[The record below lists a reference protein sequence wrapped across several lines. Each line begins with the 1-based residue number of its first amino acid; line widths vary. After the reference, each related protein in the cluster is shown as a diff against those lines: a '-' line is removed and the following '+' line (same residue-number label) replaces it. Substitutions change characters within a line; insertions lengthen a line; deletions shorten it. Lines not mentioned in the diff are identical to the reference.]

1 MNDQTKK
8 ILIDLLQK
16 ASDGI
21 NSAVSFSKAQIPDVV
36 HQLLV
41 WNFVQSMVATVIC
54 LITIPIVVWFCIWQS
69 RRVQCG
75 VIGEDGYSWEKGKPK
90 YKVTLAWCADGD
102 LNPAVMFL
110 AAIVV
115 VWFGWVVTVLSNP
128 VWLQIWLSPK
138 LYIIQYAAQLI
149 K

>member
-1 MNDQTKK
+1 MNDQAKK

-41 WNFVQSMVATVIC
+41 WNFVESMIYFLSSGLTSLWLILFAVKALRKRADPSNEGRYIPTIAWDEYGQGNFDDGQALIVALFYLMLLGFFIATC
-54 LITIPIVVWFCIWQS
+54 
-69 RRVQCG
+69 
-75 VIGEDGYSWEKGKPK
+75 
-90 YKVTLAWCADGD
+90 VTSLD
-102 LNPAVMFL
+102 
-110 AAIVV
+110 
-115 VWFGWVVTVLSNP
+115 
-128 VWLQIWLSPK
+128 WLQIWLAPK